1 MRRARSGLGGD
12 IPRGVAMARERDDS
26 GSRGLPDELRGE
38 ERSLE
43 ALRARQLADSP
54 GLETPGPSR
63 EMADGIL
70 TETCIECGKEYIFE
84 DLPPPPEDILDRKST
99 RLNSSHVA
107 ISYAVFCLKKKKY
120 KRYKPY
126 SAININRC

>member
-43 ALRARQLADSP
+43 ALRAWQLADSP

-84 DLPPPPEDILDRKST
+84 DLPPPPDLTCDTCCNVDLRTYYTACHYVE
-99 RLNSSHVA
+99 VQ
-107 ISYAVFCLKKKKY
+107 V
-120 KRYKPY
+120 
-126 SAININRC
+126 

>member
-1 MRRARSGLGGD
+1 
-12 IPRGVAMARERDDS
+12 MARERDDS

-84 DLPPPPEDILDRKST
+84 DLPPPPDLTCDKCGNVVFRSFFTARGYDEVEEDFRASTERDLALDDAPDDVTESDILD
-99 RLNSSHVA
+99 LD
-107 ISYAVFCLKKKKY
+107 
-120 KRYKPY
+120 
-126 SAININRC
+126 NI